1 MTVIRSLQAAGLT
14 AILATSSAAQVTASN
29 AQDVGGSPRD
39 SRSAVSIALIQTRP
53 QGMLGRNIGLGYGA
67 SGVYLLRLDGMWS
80 LRADVA
86 AAAYGYVSRRSP
98 LSDAFGGRV
107 QVNTRTTNYI
117 VPLSVGPQLSL
128 QAGPTRPYL
137 NAGVGVQ
144 GFLTESSVEGG
155 NDHTV
160 IASSTN
166 QSDAALLWV
175 AGGGIYV
182 PIVPGMRRAQLD
194 VSMQYLHGGHARY
207 LAPGGIVD
215 GGNGGVRLTSLEST
229 THLVMLRVGARIGL

>member
-1 MTVIRSLQAAGLT
+1 MTVIRSLQALGLT
-14 AILATSSAAQVTASN
+14 AVLATSSAGQSATKN
-29 AQDVGGSPRD
+29 PQDLDASPRD
-39 SRSAVSIALIQTRP
+39 ARNSLSIALIQTRP

-67 SGVYLLRLDGMWS
+67 SGVYLLRMDGMWS

-86 AAAYGYVSRRSP
+86 AAAYGNVSRRSP
-98 LSDAFGGRV
+98 LSDAIGGRV

-128 QAGPTRPYL
+128 RVGPTRPYL

-160 IASSTN
+160 LASSTN

-182 PIVPGMRRAQLD
+182 PIVPRFRRAELD
-194 VSMQYLHGGHARY
+194 VSMQYLHGGRARY

-215 GGNGGVRLTSLEST
+215 GESGAVRITSLEST